1 MKKIYEHNDKALKS
15 FIANYHQIDLLESS
29 KKGLLL
35 EINNHSNNSSTV
47 VFIKRYTLNRI
58 MKMISENYF
67 GISKREY
74 ITNRISVSHVD
85 SEGQCSGKGTIEVW
99 KDADK
104 DEITIVIFAK
114 GRKPYCQFI
123 YFKFNDILTVENI

>member
-1 MKKIYEHNDKALKS
+1 MKKIYEHNDKASKS
-15 FIANYHQIDLLESS
+15 FIARYHQIDLLESS

-35 EINNHSNNSSTV
+35 EINNHSNNSSTI
-47 VFIKRYTLNRI
+47 VFIKRYVLNRI
-58 MKMISENYF
+58 MKMVSENYF
-67 GISKREY
+67 GISKRKY

-114 GRKPYCQFI
+114 GREPYCQFI